1 MARITFRGSEA
12 MTKGE
17 LPRVGDI
24 APDFFVLGRDL
35 SVKKLS
41 DYKGSRVVLNIFP
54 SVDTKVC
61 SASVRFFNQ
70 QVSGLRNTKVLCI
83 SKDLP
88 FALGRFCGAEGIESV
103 DVLSDFRGDFSSKY
117 DLELLNTP
125 FKGLLSRSII
135 VIDEFGRIT
144 YTEQVPEI
152 SQEPNYNA
160 VINILR

>member
-12 MTKGE
+12 ITKGE

-24 APDFFVLGRDL
+24 ARDFFVIGRDL
-35 SVKKLS
+35 SVKRLS

-54 SVDTKVC
+54 SVDTEVC

-70 QVSGLRNTKVLCI
+70 QVSELRNTKVLCI

-88 FALGRFCGAEGIESV
+88 FALGRFCGAEGIENV

-125 FKGLLSRSII
+125 IKGLLSRSII
-135 VIDEFGRIT
+135 VIDEFGRIA

>member
-135 VIDEFGRIT
+135 VIDELGRVI
-144 YTEQVPEI
+144 YTEQVPET

>member
-12 MTKGE
+12 MTKGD

-24 APDFFVLGRDL
+24 AQDFFALGRDL
-35 SVKKLS
+35 SVKRLS

-54 SVDTKVC
+54 SIDTRVC
-61 SASVRFFNQ
+61 SASVRFFNK
-70 QVSGLRNTKVLCI
+70 QVSELRNTKVLCI

-88 FALGRFCGAEGIESV
+88 FALGRFCGAEGIENV
-103 DVLSDFRGDFSSKY
+103 EVLSDFRGDFSSKY

-135 VIDEFGRIT
+135 VIDELGRVI
-144 YTEQVPEI
+144 YTEQVPET
-152 SQEPNYNA
+152 SQEPDYNA